1 MSFCKFSTEQVAN
14 NKTQIDNIFIDNFL
28 PSAPDLCVKVYL
40 YGLYLATNDLEF
52 DNTFEAFAKKLNIS
66 ELDLETA
73 FRYWEDQGLVQVLST
88 YPIQVLYKPLKDVIN
103 GTRLYKPEK
112 YQKFNMQAQELFAGM
127 RQITK
132 TEYGEYYDFLE
143 KSGMQQDA
151 LLMIIGYCIQTKKK
165 AVGYN
170 YILTVARNWA
180 KEGILTAKQVEEK
193 LFQAEQAS
201 SSLAEI
207 LTTLGIKRSPF
218 IEEREMY
225 QKWKEGMGF
234 EDDAILFVAQSMKK
248 KGGCERLN
256 ALLEKYFLN
265 GKFSVAE
272 IKHYLASQDEVYA
285 LAKSINRNLG
295 VYYESLD
302 SEIETYIN
310 PWLNLGFEPKALENM
325 ASYAFKS
332 SIRSLDGL
340 NNLVQKLY
348 KVGVLSQAALD
359 EYLANIVKLDSKIK
373 HILEKLG
380 IARRVNS
387 FDRESY
393 KTWKNVWML
402 SDELIDYAAELAKD
416 KLSPI
421 QYMARLLSS
430 WHEKNILSVEEAKRF
445 APSQTAQAPAPQSPI
460 KGRSYTTQDFQAMV
474 QSIDEIEL

>member
-1 MSFCKFSTEQVAN
+1 MSFCKFSSELVAN
-14 NKTQIDNIFIDNFL
+14 NKTEIDNIFIDNFL
-28 PSAPDLCVKVYL
+28 PNAPDLCVKVYL

-52 DNTFEAFAKKLNIS
+52 DNTFEAFAKKLGIS

-73 FRYWEDQGLVQVLST
+73 FRYWEEQGLVQVLST

-112 YQKFNMQAQELFAGM
+112 YEKFNTQAQELFHGT
-127 RQITK
+127 REITK
-132 TEYGEYYDFLE
+132 TEYGEYYNFLE
-143 KSGMQQDA
+143 KSGMEQEA
-151 LLMIIGYCIQTKKK
+151 LLMIINYCLQSKKK
-165 AVGYN
+165 AVGYS
-170 YILTVARNWA
+170 YILTVARNWV

-193 LFQAEQAS
+193 LYEAEQAS
-201 SSLAEI
+201 TSLSAI
-207 LTTLGIKRSPF
+207 LKVLGIKRSAS
-218 IEEREMY
+218 IDERELY

-234 EDDAILFVAQSMKK
+234 EDDAILFVAESMKK
-248 KGGCERLN
+248 KGGFEKLN
-256 ALLEKYFLN
+256 YLLEKYFLN

-272 IKHYLASQDEVYA
+272 IKHFIASQDEIYT
-285 LAKSINRNLG
+285 LAKQVNRNLG

-310 PWLNLGFEPKALENM
+310 PWLNMGFEPKALEDM

-348 KVGVLSQAALD
+348 KLGILTKSALD
-359 EYLANIVKLDSKIK
+359 EYLENIVNIDNQIKKL
-373 HILEKLG
+373 LEDLG
-380 IARRVNS
+380 ISRRVNS

-393 KTWKNVWML
+393 KTWKNSWGL
-402 SDELIDYAAELAKD
+402 NDEIIEYAASLSKD

-421 QYMARLLSS
+421 QYMARLLAS
-430 WHEKNILSVEEAKRF
+430 WHEQNITSLDEAKRLSPKP
-445 APSQTAQAPAPQSPI
+445 ATVQTPKTEI
-460 KGRSYTTQDFQAMV
+460 KGRSYTKQDFQAMV

>member
-1 MSFCKFSTEQVAN
+1 MSFCKFSSELVAN
-14 NKTQIDNIFIDNFL
+14 NKTEIDNIFIDNFL
-28 PSAPDLCVKVYL
+28 PNAPDLCVKVYL

-52 DNTFEAFAKKLNIS
+52 DNTFEAFAKKLGIS

-73 FRYWEDQGLVQVLST
+73 FRYWEEQGLVQVLST

-112 YQKFNMQAQELFAGM
+112 YEKFNTQAQELFHGT
-127 RQITK
+127 REITK
-132 TEYGEYYDFLE
+132 TEYGEYYNFLE
-143 KSGMQQDA
+143 KSGMEQEA
-151 LLMIIGYCIQTKKK
+151 LLMIIDYCLQSKKK
-165 AVGYN
+165 AVGYS
-170 YILTVARNWA
+170 YILTVARNWV

-193 LFQAEQAS
+193 LYEAEQAS
-201 SSLAEI
+201 TSLSAI
-207 LTTLGIKRSPF
+207 LKVLGIKRSAS
-218 IEEREMY
+218 IDERELY

-234 EDDAILFVAQSMKK
+234 EDDAILFVAESMKK
-248 KGGCERLN
+248 KGGFEKLN
-256 ALLEKYFLN
+256 YLLEKYFLN

-272 IKHYLASQDEVYA
+272 IKHFIASQDEIYT
-285 LAKSINRNLG
+285 LAKQVNRNLG

-310 PWLNLGFEPKALENM
+310 PWLNMGFEPKALEDM

-348 KVGVLSQAALD
+348 KLGILTKSALD
-359 EYLANIVKLDSKIK
+359 EYLENIVNIDNQIKKL
-373 HILEKLG
+373 LEDLG
-380 IARRVNS
+380 ISRRVNS

-393 KTWKNVWML
+393 KTWKNNWGL
-402 SDELIDYAAELAKD
+402 NDEIIEYAASLSKD

-421 QYMARLLSS
+421 QYMARLLAS
-430 WHEKNILSVEEAKRF
+430 WHEQNITSLDEAKRLSPKP
-445 APSQTAQAPAPQSPI
+445 ATAQTPKTEI
-460 KGRSYTTQDFQAMV
+460 KGRSYTKQDFQAMV

>member
-1 MSFCKFSTEQVAN
+1 MSFCRFSTELVAN
-14 NKTQIDNIFIDNFL
+14 NKTEIDNIFIDNFL
-28 PSAPDLCVKVYL
+28 PSAPDMCVKVYL
-40 YGLYLATNDLEF
+40 YGLYLATNDNEME
-52 DNTFEAFAKKLNIS
+52 NTFASFAKKLNIS
-66 ELDLETA
+66 ELDLESA
-73 FRYWEDQGLVQVLST
+73 FRYWEEQGLVQVLST

-112 YQKFNMQAQELFAGM
+112 YEKFNTQAQELFKGM
-127 RQITK
+127 REITK

-143 KSGMQQDA
+143 KSHMQQEA
-151 LLMIIGYCIQTKKK
+151 LLMIMGYCIESKKK

-170 YILTVARNWA
+170 YILTVAKNWA
-180 KEGILTAKQVEEK
+180 KEGILTAQQVEEK
-193 LFQAEQAS
+193 LCQAEQAS
-201 SSLAEI
+201 TALSTILAA
-207 LTTLGIKRSPF
+207 LGIKRTAF

-234 EDDAILFVAQSMKK
+234 EDDAILYVAQSMKK

-256 ALLEKYFLN
+256 SLLEKYFLN

-272 IKHYLASQDEVYA
+272 IKHFVASQDEIYS
-285 LAKSINRNLG
+285 LAKQINRNLG

-310 PWLNLGFEPKALENM
+310 PWLNMGFEPKALEDL

-340 NNLVQKLY
+340 NSLVQKLY
-348 KVGVLSQAALD
+348 KLGVLTKAALD
-359 EYLANIVKLDSKIK
+359 EYLAGIVSLDGQIQE
-373 HILEKLG
+373 LLQRLG
-380 IARRVNS
+380 LSRRVNS

-393 KTWKNVWML
+393 KTWKNVWGM
-402 SDELIDYAAELAKD
+402 SDELICYAADLAKD
-416 KLSPI
+416 KLSPL

-430 WHEKNILSVEEAKRF
+430 WHEQNIKTAEEAQRHSPKP
-445 APSQTAQAPAPQSPI
+445 ASIQTPQSQI
-460 KGRSYTTQDFQAMV
+460 KGRSYTKQDYQAMI

>member
-1 MSFCKFSTEQVAN
+1 MSFCKFSSELVAN
-14 NKTQIDNIFIDNFL
+14 NKTEIDNVFIDNFL
-28 PSAPDLCVKVYL
+28 PNAPDLCVKVYL

-52 DNTFEAFAKKLNIS
+52 DNTFEAFAKKLGIS

-73 FRYWEDQGLVQVLST
+73 FRYWEEQGLVQVLST

-112 YQKFNMQAQELFAGM
+112 YEKFNTQAQELFHGT
-127 RQITK
+127 REITK
-132 TEYGEYYDFLE
+132 TEYGEYYNFLE
-143 KSGMQQDA
+143 KSGMEQEA
-151 LLMIIGYCIQTKKK
+151 LLMIINYCLQSKKK
-165 AVGYN
+165 AVGYS
-170 YILTVARNWA
+170 YILTVARNWV

-193 LFQAEQAS
+193 LYEAEQAS
-201 SSLAEI
+201 TSLSAI
-207 LTTLGIKRSPF
+207 LKVLGIKRSAS
-218 IEEREMY
+218 IDERELY

-234 EDDAILFVAQSMKK
+234 EDDAILFVAESMKK
-248 KGGCERLN
+248 KGGFEKLN
-256 ALLEKYFLN
+256 YLLEKYFLN

-272 IKHYLASQDEVYA
+272 IKHFISSQDEIYT
-285 LAKSINRNLG
+285 LAKQVNRNLG

-310 PWLNLGFEPKALENM
+310 PWLNMGFEPKALEDM

-348 KVGVLSQAALD
+348 KLGILTKSALD
-359 EYLANIVKLDSKIK
+359 EYLENIVNIDNQIKKL
-373 HILEKLG
+373 LEDLG
-380 IARRVNS
+380 ISRRVNS

-393 KTWKNVWML
+393 KTWKNNWGL
-402 SDELIDYAAELAKD
+402 NDEIIEYAASLSKD

-421 QYMARLLSS
+421 QYMARLLAS
-430 WHEKNILSVEEAKRF
+430 WHEQNITSLDEAKRLSPKP
-445 APSQTAQAPAPQSPI
+445 ATVQTPKTEI
-460 KGRSYTTQDFQAMV
+460 KGRSYTKQDFQAMV

>member
-1 MSFCKFSTEQVAN
+1 MSFCKFSSELVAN
-14 NKTQIDNIFIDNFL
+14 NKTEIDNIFIDNFL
-28 PSAPDLCVKVYL
+28 PNAPDLCVKVYL

-52 DNTFEAFAKKLNIS
+52 DNTFEAFAKKLGIS

-73 FRYWEDQGLVQVLST
+73 FRYWEEQGLVQVLST

-112 YQKFNMQAQELFAGM
+112 YEKFNTQAQELFHGT
-127 RQITK
+127 REITK
-132 TEYGEYYDFLE
+132 TEYGEYYNFLE
-143 KSGMQQDA
+143 KSGMEQEA
-151 LLMIIGYCIQTKKK
+151 LLMIIDYCLQSKKK
-165 AVGYN
+165 AVGYS
-170 YILTVARNWA
+170 YILTVARNWV

-193 LFQAEQAS
+193 LYEAEQAS
-201 SSLAEI
+201 TSLSAI
-207 LTTLGIKRSPF
+207 LKVLGIKRSAS
-218 IEEREMY
+218 IDERELY

-234 EDDAILFVAQSMKK
+234 EDDAILFVAESMKK
-248 KGGCERLN
+248 KGGFEKLN
-256 ALLEKYFLN
+256 YLLEKYFLN

-272 IKHYLASQDEVYA
+272 IKHFIASQDEIYT
-285 LAKSINRNLG
+285 LAKQVNRNLG

-310 PWLNLGFEPKALENM
+310 PWLNMGFEPKALEDM

-348 KVGVLSQAALD
+348 KLGILTKSALD
-359 EYLANIVKLDSKIK
+359 EYLENIVNIDNQIKKL
-373 HILEKLG
+373 LEDLG
-380 IARRVNS
+380 ISRRVNS

-393 KTWKNVWML
+393 KTWKNNWGL
-402 SDELIDYAAELAKD
+402 NDEIIEYAASLSKD

-421 QYMARLLSS
+421 QYMARLLAS
-430 WHEKNILSVEEAKRF
+430 WHEQNITSLDEAKRLSPKP
-445 APSQTAQAPAPQSPI
+445 ATVQTPKTEI
-460 KGRSYTTQDFQAMV
+460 KGRSYTKQDFQAMV

>member
-1 MSFCKFSTEQVAN
+1 MSFCRFSTELVAN
-14 NKTQIDNIFIDNFL
+14 NKTEIDNIFIDNFL
-28 PSAPDLCVKVYL
+28 PSAPDMCVKVYL
-40 YGLYLATNDLEF
+40 YGLYIATNDNEME
-52 DNTFEAFAKKLNIS
+52 NTFASFAKKLNIS
-66 ELDLETA
+66 ELDLESA
-73 FRYWEDQGLVQVLST
+73 FRYWEEQGLVQVLST

-112 YQKFNMQAQELFAGM
+112 YEKFNTQAQELFKGM
-127 RQITK
+127 REITK

-143 KSGMQQDA
+143 KSHMQQEA
-151 LLMIIGYCIQTKKK
+151 LLMIMGYCIESKKK

-170 YILTVARNWA
+170 YILTVAKNWA
-180 KEGILTAKQVEEK
+180 KEGILTAQQVEEK
-193 LFQAEQAS
+193 LCQAEQAS
-201 SSLAEI
+201 TALSTILAA
-207 LTTLGIKRSPF
+207 LGIKRTAF

-234 EDDAILFVAQSMKK
+234 EDDAILYVAQSMKK

-256 ALLEKYFLN
+256 SLLEKYFLN

-272 IKHYLASQDEVYA
+272 IKHFVASQDEIYS
-285 LAKSINRNLG
+285 LAKQINRNLG

-310 PWLNLGFEPKALENM
+310 PWLNMGFEPKALEDL

-340 NNLVQKLY
+340 NSLVQKLY
-348 KVGVLSQAALD
+348 KLGILTKAALD
-359 EYLANIVKLDSKIK
+359 EYLAGIVSLDKQIQE
-373 HILEKLG
+373 LLQRLG
-380 IARRVNS
+380 LSRRVNS

-393 KTWKNVWML
+393 KTWKNVWGM
-402 SDELIDYAAELAKD
+402 SDELICYAADLAKD
-416 KLSPI
+416 KLSPL

-430 WHEKNILSVEEAKRF
+430 WHEQNIKTAEEAQRHSPKP
-445 APSQTAQAPAPQSPI
+445 ASIQTPQSQI
-460 KGRSYTTQDFQAMV
+460 KGHSYTKQDYQAMI